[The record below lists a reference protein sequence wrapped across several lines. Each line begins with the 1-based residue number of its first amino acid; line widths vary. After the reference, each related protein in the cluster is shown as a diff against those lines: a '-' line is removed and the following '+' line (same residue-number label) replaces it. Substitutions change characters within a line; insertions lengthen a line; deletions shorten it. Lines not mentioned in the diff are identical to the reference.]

1 MLKKEPGLWKSFVAC
16 MHLLLMLDMAW
27 SARQDLDVL
36 HLGDGMQMGL
46 SSWQDPFKCMQVR
59 SKLASNALQKDEMA
73 GHQKWK
79 SCWCKMWLL
88 KKIPSYIEV
97 VVEVVAV
104 WVAVVVVSEAVVVVV
119 VLKVLE
125 IVVVIVTV
133 VVRRS
138 AEKNVV
144 LLQKVSSRWAAGLAS
159 GNKWEP
165 GSGRSSRSKS
175 SPMPSGWQVN
185 VPEWG
190 GNQFRSWE
198 KM

>member
-97 VVEVVAV
+97 VVVEVVAV

-119 VLKVLE
+119 ALKVLE
-125 IVVVIVTV
+125 VVVVIVTAV
-133 VVRRS
+133 
-138 AEKNVV
+138 
-144 LLQKVSSRWAAGLAS
+144 
-159 GNKWEP
+159 
-165 GSGRSSRSKS
+165 
-175 SPMPSGWQVN
+175 PSGKKECGGKCCVITESKQQV
-185 VPEWG
+185 G
-190 GNQFRSWE
+190 GGPCFR
-198 KM
+198 

>member
-119 VLKVLE
+119 ALKVLE
-125 IVVVIVTV
+125 VVVVIVTAV
-133 VVRRS
+133 
-138 AEKNVV
+138 
-144 LLQKVSSRWAAGLAS
+144 
-159 GNKWEP
+159 
-165 GSGRSSRSKS
+165 
-175 SPMPSGWQVN
+175 PSGKKECGGKCCVITESKQQV
-185 VPEWG
+185 G
-190 GNQFRSWE
+190 GGPCFR
-198 KM
+198 